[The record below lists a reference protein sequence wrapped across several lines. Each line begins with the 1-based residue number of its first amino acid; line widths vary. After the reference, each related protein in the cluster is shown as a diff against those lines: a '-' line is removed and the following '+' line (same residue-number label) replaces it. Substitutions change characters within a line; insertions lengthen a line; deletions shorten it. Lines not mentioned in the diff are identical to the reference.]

1 MEFIRSYLSVVSR
14 IIDMDPPE
22 VNNNNN
28 NNVTTEVLTKEAI
41 KGVEG
46 EDVNLV
52 HRIVN
57 NATNFLFLR
66 NPAAAV
72 YVSFNVV

>member
-22 VNNNNN
+22 VNN